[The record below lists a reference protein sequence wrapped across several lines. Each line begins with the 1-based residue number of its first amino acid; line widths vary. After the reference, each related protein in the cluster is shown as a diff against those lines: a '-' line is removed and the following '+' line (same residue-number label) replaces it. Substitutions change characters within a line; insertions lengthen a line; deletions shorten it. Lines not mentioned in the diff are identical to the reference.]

1 VVRCDGPEQ
10 DVKRLIGKEPIL
22 EFMSSKA
29 GTIVVGLFICFSFSG
44 YSYQLLGGGI
54 GVLPQFSLT
63 SSYKFYRLL
72 PESALHHIH

>member
-1 VVRCDGPEQ
+1 MQPIVRPVVRCDGPEQ

-44 YSYQLLGGGI
+44 YSYQLLGGGL
-54 GVLPQFSLT
+54 VFFLNS
-63 SSYKFYRLL
+63 
-72 PESALHHIH
+72 H